1 MLGQAR
7 KQAVAAILKARKWY
21 KKSYDQCAKDP
32 TLRVGDWVLVKFPQ
46 EESGRLRKLSRPWH
60 GPTMSHLWT

>member
-7 KQAVAAILKARKWY
+7 KQAVIAIQKAQKRY
-21 KKSYDQCAKDP
+21 KKSYDQRAKDP

-46 EESGRLRKLSRPWH
+46 EESGRLS
-60 GPTMSHLWT
+60 